1 MENIA
6 LTRQINTDCKKL
18 RRFALQL
25 FASGYLRRYT
35 QETLMNIRKEKDSDK
50 EKIWKVNA
58 EAFETEAEANLVN
71 ALRDSGIPFISL
83 VAEEDEEIM
92 GHILFTPVELIG
104 DDSGLKLI
112 GLAPMAVLTNLQ
124 KKGIGSQLVK
134 TGIENCSTQGY
145 DAVFVLGHPEYYPK
159 FGFVPSVKYGIKS
172 EYDAPD
178 EAFMVLELKESSL
191 KDKNGIIKYH
201 AAFGSV

>member
-1 MENIA
+1 
-6 LTRQINTDCKKL
+6 
-18 RRFALQL
+18 
-25 FASGYLRRYT
+25 
-35 QETLMNIRKEKDSDK
+35 MNIRKEKESDK
-50 EKIWKVNA
+50 EKIWKVDA

-83 VAEEDEEIM
+83 VAEEDEEIV
-92 GHILFTPVELIG
+92 GHILFAPVELIG

-112 GLAPMAVLTNLQ
+112 GLAPMAVLTKFQ

-145 DAVFVLGHPEYYPK
+145 DAVVVLGHPEYYPK

>member
-1 MENIA
+1 
-6 LTRQINTDCKKL
+6 
-18 RRFALQL
+18 
-25 FASGYLRRYT
+25 
-35 QETLMNIRKEKDSDK
+35 MNIRKEEDSDK

-71 ALRDSGIPFISL
+71 VLRDSGIPIISL
-83 VAEEDEEIM
+83 VAEEDEEIV
-92 GHILFTPVELIG
+92 GHILFTPVELID

-112 GLAPMAVLTNLQ
+112 GLAPMAVLTELQ

-145 DAVFVLGHPEYYPK
+145 DAVVVLGHPEYYPK

>member
-1 MENIA
+1 
-6 LTRQINTDCKKL
+6 
-18 RRFALQL
+18 
-25 FASGYLRRYT
+25 
-35 QETLMNIRKEKDSDK
+35 MNIRKEKDSDK

-83 VAEEDEEIM
+83 VAEEDEEIV
-92 GHILFTPVELIG
+92 GHILFTPVELID

-112 GLAPMAVLTNLQ
+112 GLAPMAVLTKLQ

-145 DAVFVLGHPEYYPK
+145 DAVVVLGHPEYYPK